1 MTFEFNAYAVT
12 LLPSGVVI
20 LLFGLCL
27 FDRVRSAVK
36 WFSVMTLLTA
46 VWAIAYALELASSS
60 LEAMLFWI
68 RIEYLGISLVPAAS
82 LVFVLRYVG
91 KDAWLTRR
99 IWFLIFGF
107 PCLTLLAVWTNS
119 WHHLHYREVTVDVSG
134 PFPLLAIQPGPWYVV
149 HTLSIY
155 SLLGFG
161 LYLLFDRLRH
171 ADGVYRRQNLA
182 ILVGAL
188 IPWGSN
194 LAYLL
199 GFKLHRHIDLTPFA
213 FLVTSMVVGF
223 ALYRF
228 KLFDLVPMARERVIE
243 GIQEGMLVLDR
254 DGRAV
259 DANTTMRGL
268 LGIAGSS
275 CIGRP
280 IAELMPDRSEL
291 LARIQDEKDGRLE
304 MEIQL
309 GSQLLSLEVA
319 VTPLHDGGGRRSG
332 TLLIFWDITGR
343 KAAAR
348 QLEAQ
353 ALELRELNQMK
364 TRMLSI
370 IAHDLRSP
378 LAGLTGMLHIADAGM
393 LSEQEFRNLIPMI
406 TRSVDDAS
414 ALLENLLSW
423 SRSQLEGEVIHR
435 ERFDLKSLV
444 EQDLP
449 PLRKKA
455 SDKGVQIKDRLA
467 PGAWV
472 DADRNMISLVVRN
485 LVGNA
490 VKFCR
495 PSDRITLESRSV
507 DDDLI
512 LTVRDT
518 GVGMTPE
525 VLERL
530 FGFEMVSQLGTQRER
545 GTGLGL
551 KLCRDFVLKNG
562 GQIWAESTLGKGS
575 QFHVRLKTRA
585 QCVSSLD

>member
-1 MTFEFNAYAVT
+1 MAFEFNAYAVT
-12 LLPSGVVI
+12 LLLSGGVI

-36 WFSVMTLLTA
+36 WFSVMMLLTA
-46 VWAIAYALELASSS
+46 VWAIAYALELASGR
-60 LEAMLFWI
+60 LEDMLFWI
-68 RIEYLGISLVPAAS
+68 RIEYLGISLVPAAW
-82 LVFVLRYVG
+82 LVFVLLYVG

-99 IWFLIFGF
+99 AWLLIFAF
-107 PCLTLLAVWTNS
+107 PCLTLLVVWTNA
-119 WHHLHYREVTVDVSG
+119 WHHLHYREVSVDTAG
-134 PFPLLAIQPGPWYVV
+134 PFPLLSIQPGPWYVIQ
-149 HTLSIY
+149 TLSIY
-155 SLLGFG
+155 CLLGFG

-182 ILVGAL
+182 ILIGAL

-199 GFKLHRHIDLTPFA
+199 GFRLHRHIDLTPFA

-243 GIQEGMLVLDR
+243 GIQEGMLVLDQ

-259 DANTTMRGL
+259 DVNATMRGL
-268 LGIAGSS
+268 LGPAGRSF
-275 CIGRP
+275 IGRP
-280 IAELMPDRSEL
+280 ITELMPDRLEL

-304 MEIQL
+304 TEIQL

-319 VTPLHDGGGRRSG
+319 VTPLHDWGGRRSG

-353 ALELRELNQMK
+353 AVELRELNQMK

-393 LSEQEFRNLIPMI
+393 LSEQEFRQMIPMV

-435 ERFDLKSLV
+435 ERFDLKSLLA
-444 EQDLP
+444 QDLP
-449 PLRKKA
+449 PFGKRA
-455 SDKGVQIKDRLA
+455 SDKGVQIEDRVA

-472 DADRNMISLVVRN
+472 YADRNMISLVVRN

-495 PSDRITLESRSV
+495 PQDQITLETRIL
-507 DDDLI
+507 DGDLV
-512 LTVRDT
+512 LTVRDR
-518 GVGMTPE
+518 GVGMKPE

-530 FGFEMVSQLGTQRER
+530 FGSEMVSQLGTQQER

-551 KLCRDFVLKNG
+551 KLCRDFVLRNG
-562 GQIWAESTLGKGS
+562 GQIWAESEWGKGS
-575 QFHVRLKTRA
+575 QFHVRLKTHPEGA
-585 QCVSSLD
+585 S